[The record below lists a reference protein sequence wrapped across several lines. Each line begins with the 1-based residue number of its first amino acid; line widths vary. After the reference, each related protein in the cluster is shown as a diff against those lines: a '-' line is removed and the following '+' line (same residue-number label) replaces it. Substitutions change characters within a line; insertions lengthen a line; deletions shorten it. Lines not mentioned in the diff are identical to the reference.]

1 MAGGRDRSG
10 GWGRVPRDELRAGLG
25 LWRAEVAGADGIT
38 RRRHARV
45 AALTTDAAAHSRFYA
60 DHWRGVPAGAP
71 LAEYPPVTKLELM
84 ARFDDWVTDPR
95 VRRAGVESFVADP
108 DLIGSSYV
116 GRYFVCTSSGTTGR
130 RALFVHDRGAIA
142 VYRVLNLRAEFHWF
156 TARQWFD
163 LLRRPRLAAVVATGG
178 HFAGAG
184 WIESER
190 RRDPFRAKAYRTFS
204 IQGPRAE
211 LVAGLNA
218 FNPGLLM
225 AYPTALGLLAAEQAA
240 GRLHLRPLL
249 AVTGGESATAGT
261 SDRAATV
268 FGCPVRDLYGAS
280 ECDPLAFGC
289 REGWLHVHADWVVLE
304 PVDADGSPTPAG
316 EPSHTVL
323 LTNLANRVQPIVRY
337 DLGDS
342 VLARPDPCPC
352 GCPLPAIRVTGRHD
366 DVLHLRAADGTIVD
380 VLPLALVPLFDRTRG
395 VRLGQVVQT
404 GPATLR
410 VRLDVDSTA
419 DAETVWRGLVGRL
432 AGYLHTVGLD
442 NVELFRAPEPPEGRE
457 RPGAKFR
464 QVIGLADDGP
474 FAHAGRD

>member
-1 MAGGRDRSG
+1 MAGGHHRPG
-10 GWGRVPRDELRAGLG
+10 GWGRVPRGELSAGLG
-25 LWRAEVAGADGIT
+25 LWRAEVAGAEGIS
-38 RRRHARV
+38 RRRDARV
-45 AALTTDAAAHSRFYA
+45 AALTADAAARSRFYA
-60 DHWRGVPAGAP
+60 EHWRGVPVGAP
-71 LAEYPPVTKLELM
+71 LAAYPPVTKPELM

-95 VRRAGVESFVADP
+95 VCRAGVESFVADP
-108 DLIGSSYV
+108 DLIGTSYL

-130 RALFVHDRGAIA
+130 QALFVHDRGAIA

-156 TARQWFD
+156 RAREWLD

-178 HFAGAG
+178 HYAGAG

-190 RRDPFRAKAYRTFS
+190 RRDPFRARAYRTFS
-204 IQGPRAE
+204 IQNPRGE

-225 AYPTALGLLAAEQAA
+225 AYPSALGVLASEQAA

-249 AVTGGESATAGT
+249 AITGGESALAGT
-261 SDRAATV
+261 RERAAPV
-268 FGCPVRDLYGAS
+268 FGCPVRDQYGAS

-289 REGWLHVHADWVVLE
+289 QEGWLHVHADWVVLE
-304 PVDADGSPTPAG
+304 PVDADGRPTPAG

-342 VLARPDPCPC
+342 VVARPDPCSC
-352 GCPLPAIRVTGRHD
+352 GCPLPAIRVAGRHD
-366 DVLHLRAADGTIVD
+366 DILHLRSADGPIVD
-380 VLPLALVPLFDRTRG
+380 VLPLALVPLFDQTRG

-410 VRLDVDSTA
+410 VRLDVDPTA
-419 DAETVWRGLVGRL
+419 DPDSVWRGLEGRL
-432 AGYLHTVGLD
+432 VGYLHTEGLD
-442 NVELFRAPEPPEGRE
+442 NVELIRAHEPPRQPES
-457 RPGAKFR
+457 GAKFR
-464 QVIGLADDGP
+464 HVIGLADVGP
-474 FAHAGRD
+474 PP